1 MSVARL
7 CRSRYAGTLIR
18 YLPNIVSL
26 LRLGLAPVIFR
37 AIWLREYERALL
49 WVLVAGLTDALDG
62 MLARRLK
69 AASRVGAY
77 LDPIADKVL
86 LSGIYFMLGYDRVI
100 PMWVTA
106 VVLGRD
112 VLMLV
117 FIGLVVVL
125 TPVRSFPPTVWGKL
139 STLVQIVAAFLVL
152 LNGVMYFGPNERWIR
167 MGLYVATTATTAGS
181 AVVYLRIGIGML
193 RARIDG
199 APARR

>member
-1 MSVARL
+1 M
-7 CRSRYAGTLIR
+7 IR

-49 WVLVAGLTDALDG
+49 WVVAAGLTDALDG
-62 MLARRLK
+62 MLARRLNVV
-69 AASRVGAY
+69 SRTGTY

-112 VLMLV
+112 VLMLA
-117 FIGLVVVL
+117 FIGLVVTL
-125 TPVRSFPPTVWGKL
+125 TPVRSFPPTLWGKL
-139 STLVQIVAAFLVL
+139 STVVQIAVAFLVL
-152 LNGVMYFGPNERWIR
+152 LKGVMYFGPNERWIR
-167 MGLYVATTATTAGS
+167 IGLYAATAATPVWS
-181 AVVYLRIGIGML
+181 AVDYLRIGLSML
-193 RARIDG
+193 RTRVDG
-199 APARR
+199 VPARR